1 MFAFF
6 SSSEIISSPSAN
18 KIFSEDFILSENTVS
33 QFITIPCYVQHLF
46 LLNQENN
53 IFCFSAKETHKSFTL
68 YYRQFTGAGFV
79 FYICLLRFL
88 HVIFHERH
96 IISSRK
102 FFLGG
107 TNLPRALT
115 DVARNF
121 LRSHSEALIFSID
134 NLNSKYSLNVSLEK
148 DIVVIYSISVLLWDS
163 VFQISF
169 C

>member
-102 FFLGG
+102 FFLGWDKPAQSING
-107 TNLPRALT
+107 CCKKLFEIT
-115 DVARNF
+115 
-121 LRSHSEALIFSID
+121 LRSTNIF
-134 NLNSKYSLNVSLEK
+134 Y
-148 DIVVIYSISVLLWDS
+148 
-163 VFQISF
+163 
-169 C
+169 